1 MPSANSTM
9 LEKCSS
15 IMPAIEGILK
25 QFQSFI
31 EYNII
36 NSELLDFD
44 SKQLRYAT
52 IPSFLKKKYIYV
64 HNSIMND
71 ILNYLCSEQTTL
83 NHKKILINFTKI
95 YLNFYLMKMFLL

>member
-1 MPSANSTM
+1 
-9 LEKCSS
+9 
-15 IMPAIEGILK
+15 MPAIEGILK

-52 IPSFLKKKYIYV
+52 IPSLLKRNIY
-64 HNSIMND
+64 
-71 ILNYLCSEQTTL
+71 
-83 NHKKILINFTKI
+83 
-95 YLNFYLMKMFLL
+95 MFIIVL